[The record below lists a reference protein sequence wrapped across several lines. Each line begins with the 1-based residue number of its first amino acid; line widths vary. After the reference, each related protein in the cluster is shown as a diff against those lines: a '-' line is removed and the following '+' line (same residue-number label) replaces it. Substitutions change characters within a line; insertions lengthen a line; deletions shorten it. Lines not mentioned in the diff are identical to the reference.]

1 MQCRFDFQSRLQPS
15 KLAYSNGKRT
25 GFIER
30 KNTAKFIL
38 ILLHLLMLTW
48 LVLKQNKN
56 KTRTK
61 LVAEY
66 VSCFGVFEAKIYKKK
81 FSTSPVPLEAC
92 NLGLDSRG
100 NCANNTKSIINGKH
114 KLN

>member
-66 VSCFGVFEAKIYKKK
+66 VSCFGVFEAKIYKKGFPPPRSHWK
-81 FSTSPVPLEAC
+81 PVT
-92 NLGLDSRG
+92 LDLTRAG
-100 NCANNTKSIINGKH
+100 IAQTTLKA
-114 KLN
+114 